1 MTQGE
6 LVTKDDLDSMIQES
20 LNYLSEKTGI
30 DLTPP
35 TPHPPRNERELRDAI
50 QALKDYNTH
59 VLYPLIE
66 AQAMRMVVSPTSTY
80 LIEIN
85 ESNREWIEDQLRK
98 Q

>member
-1 MTQGE
+1 MNDD
-6 LVTKDDLDSMIQES
+6 LLKDLDSIIQKS
-20 LNYLSEKTGI
+20 LNRLSEKTGI

-35 TPHPPRNERELRDAI
+35 TLRPPRNERELRDAI
-50 QALKDYNTH
+50 QMLKDYNSY

-66 AQAMRMVVSPTSTY
+66 AQARRMVVSQTSTY

-85 ESNREWIEDQLRK
+85 DSNREWIEDQLRK